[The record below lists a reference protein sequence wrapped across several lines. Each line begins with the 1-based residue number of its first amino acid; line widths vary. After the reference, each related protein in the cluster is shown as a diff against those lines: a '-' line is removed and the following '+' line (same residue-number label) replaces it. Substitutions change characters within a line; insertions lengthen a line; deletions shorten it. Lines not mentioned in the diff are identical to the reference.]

1 MKQPLTAAPRVGLV
15 VSLLAALAVS
25 VASGCLGEAG
35 PSALDV
41 TADSGSVGGAS
52 GTGGGK
58 SDGGAVILST
68 DLPCDVY
75 SMLSTSCWACH
86 GPTPAG
92 GAPQS
97 LVTPAELAAAS
108 PGYPS
113 QSNGVR
119 MLTRMASST
128 APMPPAGSGYPAPSA
143 AQQAAFAS
151 YVDAGFPA
159 AECVSDGGTAPY
171 DAGTPDAGRG
181 SDAGSGGG
189 GGGDGGVVVDVPC
202 DIYSLLSTYCWA
214 CHGPT
219 PAGGAPQSLV
229 TLAQLQGPSPGYPGQ
244 SNGQRAVVRMADTG
258 APMPP
263 AGNAAPSTA
272 GQATFATWVDAGMPS
287 GSCTTD
293 GGLPDA
299 GPPDPLND
307 PAQCTS
313 GQTYT
318 GSEGATMRPGEA
330 CIACHQTH
338 GGPNF
343 NVGGTVY
350 PTGHEPDDC
359 VASASAGAVVTVT
372 DSTGATASFT
382 ANSNGNFSGNASLS
396 FPITAVV
403 SFNGKTRAMTTAV
416 ASGDCNSC
424 HTQTGTNGAPGRV
437 TLPPP

>member
-1 MKQPLTAAPRVGLV
+1 MHPRRPDAVPSATVLALLLGL
-15 VSLLAALAVS
+15 SALS
-25 VASGCLGEAG
+25 VAPGCLGEAT
-35 PSALDV
+35 PSARA
-41 TADSGSVGGAS
+41 TSGA
-52 GTGGGK
+52 
-58 SDGGAVILST
+58 DGGATGAGGGGMPVVLSA

-75 SMLSTSCWACH
+75 ALLSTSCWACH

-97 LVTPAELAAAS
+97 LVTPAELEAPS
-108 PGYPS
+108 PAYPA
-113 QSNGVR
+113 QSNAQR
-119 MLTRMASST
+119 MLARMASPT
-128 APMPPAGSGYPAPSA
+128 APMPPAASGYPAPSA

-151 YVDAGFPA
+151 YVDAGFPS
-159 AECVSDGGTAPY
+159 AECLSDAGVDAS
-171 DAGTPDAGRG
+171 DAGTGAGA
-181 SDAGSGGG
+181 DAGSGA
-189 GGGDGGVVVDVPC
+189 DGGIVVDVPC
-202 DIYSLLSTYCWA
+202 DIYALLSTYCWA

-229 TLAQLQGPSPGYPGQ
+229 TLAQLQAPSPGYANQ

-263 AGNAAPSTA
+263 SGNAAPPA
-272 GQATFATWVDAGMPS
+272 AAQATFAAWVDAGMPS
-287 GSCTTD
+287 GSCQTD

-307 PAQCTS
+307 AAQCTS

-318 GSEGATMRPGEA
+318 GSEGGSMRPGEA
-330 CIACHQTH
+330 CLACHLAN
-338 GGPNF
+338 GGPHF
-343 NVGGTVY
+343 DVAGTVY

-382 ANSNGNFSGNASLS
+382 ANGNGNFYGNASLT

-403 SFNGKTRAMTTAV
+403 HFDGGTRAMTTPA

-424 HTQTGTNGAPGRV
+424 HTETGTSGAPGRIA
-437 TLPPP
+437 LP